1 MSYYVYIMASRSKT
15 LYIDVTNDLERRV
28 LEHESGASTFTERY
42 NISRLVYYEESADS
56 LSAIEREKQL
66 KGWLRN
72 KKLALID
79 SANPEWE
86 DFSENW
92 FTDGGDPSLR
102 SG

>member
-15 LYIDVTNDLERRV
+15 LYIGVTNDLERRV
-28 LEHESGASTFTERY
+28 LEHESGASGFTMRY
-42 NISRLVYYEESADS
+42 NINRLVYYEESPDS
-56 LSAIEREKQL
+56 LAAIEREKQL

-79 SANPEWE
+79 SANSEWE
-86 DFSENW
+86 DLSENW

-102 SG
+102 TG